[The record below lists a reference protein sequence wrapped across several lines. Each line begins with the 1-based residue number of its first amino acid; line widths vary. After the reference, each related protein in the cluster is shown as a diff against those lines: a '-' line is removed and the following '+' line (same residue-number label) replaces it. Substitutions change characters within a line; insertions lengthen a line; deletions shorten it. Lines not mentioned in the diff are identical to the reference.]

1 MADVIRNI
9 IWQKRYMDSL
19 RLMRISNKAAGL
31 EGVEKVSVVM
41 ATALNKEILK
51 EVGLLTAEGSSASSD
66 DMIVGIAIKDEGRI
80 QAVLDFI
87 EEEMMRDVE
96 RTKGIAGYA
105 VKTIESAFEM
115 MPQASLS
122 LISVPGQYAKAEA
135 MKSLKKGLH
144 VFLFSDNVSP
154 DEELELKRFAE
165 EQGLL
170 VMGPGCGTAIIN
182 GVGLAFAN
190 AVKKGPVGIV
200 AAAGTGLQEVSSLI
214 SNAGVGISHGI
225 GTGGRDLSDKIGG
238 ITSRQALRVLEQDP
252 KTEVIVLISKPPGPN
267 TAKDLSG
274 TLRKMTKPVVLN
286 FIGLSS
292 SLETSDKVFVTKTL
306 EEVALKAV
314 SLIQK
319 VDFKER
325 VFTEGK
331 EAALRVAENEYRRF
345 KQEQKYVRGLYS
357 GGTLCSEATLLLAD
371 ALPSVT
377 SNMPPRAELKMKDT
391 KVSAGHALI
400 DLGDEEFTVGR
411 AHPMI
416 DPFVRKQR
424 MIQEAKDRE
433 TAVILLDVVLGYGS
447 HEDMAGALSD
457 TILEAKS
464 LKQKDGGHLSVIASV
479 VGTFEDPQ
487 GREEQIKKLKACDV
501 VVMPSNAQA
510 ARLAALIVSKGKA
523 QVS

>member
-1 MADVIRNI
+1 MSHVVKNI
-9 IWQKRYMDSL
+9 IWKKRYMDSL
-19 RLMRISNKAAGL
+19 RLMRISNKAAEL
-31 EGVEKVSVVM
+31 EGVLRVAVVM
-41 ATALNKEILK
+41 ATPLNKEILT
-51 EVGLLTAEGSSASSD
+51 EVGLLTTDGSSASND
-66 DMIVGIAIKDEGRI
+66 DMLVGIAIKDEDRI

-96 RTKGIAGYA
+96 RTKGMAGYA
-105 VKTIESAFEM
+105 VKSLESAFEM
-115 MPQASLS
+115 MPQALVS

-144 VFLFSDNVSP
+144 VFLFSDNVTL

-225 GTGGRDLSDKIGG
+225 GTGGRDLLDEIGG

-274 TLRKMTKPVVLN
+274 TLRNMTKPVVLN

-292 SLETSDKVFVTKTL
+292 SLESSDKVFVTKTL
-306 EEVALKAV
+306 EDAALKAV
-314 SLIQK
+314 CLVQK
-319 VDFKER
+319 RDFEER

-331 EAALRVAENEYRRF
+331 EPALRLAENEYSRF
-345 KQEQKYVRGLYS
+345 NQGQQYVRGLYS
-357 GGTLCSEATLLLAD
+357 GGTLCSEATLILAET
-371 ALPSVT
+371 LPSVT
-377 SNMPPRAELKMKDT
+377 SNMPPRAELKMKDA
-391 KVSAGHALI
+391 KVSVGHALV

-424 MIQEAKDRE
+424 MMQEAKDQQ
-433 TAVILLDVVLGYGS
+433 TAVILLDIVLGYGS
-447 HEDMAGALSD
+447 HEDMAGILSN

-464 LKQKDGGHLSVIASV
+464 LKQKDGGHLSVVASV
-479 VGTFEDPQ
+479 VGTFEDLQ
-487 GREEQIKKLKACDV
+487 HRDQQVEKLKACGV
-501 VVMPSNAQA
+501 IVMPSNAQA

-523 QVS
+523 QIF